1 LKRGI
6 IRFKRLRY
14 SDGPDNDQY
23 MIFFLTSHS
32 LWLSGSIIIG
42 LGTVLATLGPSMVR
56 HFVSLDRLT
65 TNNEI
70 AGFKFATV
78 GVLYAVLLA
87 FAIIVVWQKYS
98 DAETTVAQE
107 AGAAAAMF
115 RLSVGLGEKPGAALR
130 GALSNYLTHAIADDW
145 PAMEQIAPG
154 GSPSARHA
162 LDEVYVALVTFQSAS
177 PVDAAVVS
185 EILHQID
192 QLTQARRVRLV
203 EAEGVVPGV
212 VWLILFGGAIV
223 TLGFTFFFGAE
234 SLRAQTLMTALLAV
248 LMLSELF
255 IIVAID
261 RPFTGSVRVEPRAL
275 GEVLKDFGT
284 GPDGKPLATAPHQ
297 H

>member
-1 LKRGI
+1 
-6 IRFKRLRY
+6 
-14 SDGPDNDQY
+14 

-32 LWLSGSIIIG
+32 LWLSGFIIIG
-42 LGTVLATLGPSMVR
+42 LGTLLATIGPSVVR
-56 HFVSLDRLT
+56 HFVALEKLT

-87 FAIIVVWQKYS
+87 FAIIVVWQKYA

-107 AGAAAAMF
+107 AGAAAAIY
-115 RLSVGLGEKPGAALR
+115 RLSDALGEKSAAELR
-130 GALSNYLTHAIADDW
+130 AALSNYLTRAIDDDW
-145 PAMEQIAPG
+145 PAMERVAPG
-154 GSPSARHA
+154 GSREAEQA
-162 LDEVYVALVTFQSAS
+162 LGAIYPALLTFQSSS
-177 PVDAAVVS
+177 PVDAAVIS
-185 EILHQID
+185 EILHQLD

-203 EAEGVVPGV
+203 QAEGVVPGV

-255 IIVAID
+255 ITVVID
-261 RPFTGSVRVEPRAL
+261 RPFTGSVKVEPNAL
-275 GEVLKDFGT
+275 EEVLKDFDF
-284 GPDGKPLATAPHQ
+284 GPNKNPPALAPHQ

>member
-1 LKRGI
+1 
-6 IRFKRLRY
+6 
-14 SDGPDNDQY
+14 

-32 LWLSGSIIIG
+32 LWLSGFIIVG
-42 LGTVLATLGPSMVR
+42 LGTVLAMIGPSVVR
-56 HFVSLDRLT
+56 HFVGLKRLT

-98 DAETTVAQE
+98 DAETTVANE
-107 AGAAAAMF
+107 AGAAASIF
-115 RLSVGLGEKPGAALR
+115 QLSYGIDEKPGTALR
-130 GALSNYLTHAIADDW
+130 SALSNYLARAITDEWA
-145 PAMEQIAPG
+145 AMEQVMPG
-154 GSPSARHA
+154 GSTSTRQA
-162 LDEVYVALVTFQSAS
+162 LDSVYTALLTFQSTS
-177 PVDAAVVS
+177 PVDAAVLS
-185 EILHQID
+185 EILHQVD
-192 QLTQARRVRLV
+192 LLTQARRVRLV

-234 SLRAQTLMTALLAV
+234 SLRAQTLMTGLLAV

-261 RPFTGSVRVEPRAL
+261 RPFTGTVRVEPTAL
-275 GEVLKDFGT
+275 VEVLKDFGP
-284 GPDGKPLATAPHQ
+284 GPGPGTSANAPQIAPPQ

>member
-1 LKRGI
+1 
-6 IRFKRLRY
+6 
-14 SDGPDNDQY
+14 
-23 MIFFLTSHS
+23 MISFLTSHS
-32 LWLSGSIIIG
+32 LLLSGFIIVG
-42 LGTVLATLGPSMVR
+42 LGTLLATLGPTVVR
-56 HFVSLDRLT
+56 HFVALERLT

-87 FAIIVVWQKYS
+87 FAIIVVWQKYA

-107 AGAAAAMF
+107 AGAASAIF
-115 RLSVGLGEKPGAALR
+115 QLSYGIDEKPGTALR
-130 GALSNYLTHAIADDW
+130 SALSSYLVHTIADDW
-145 PAMEQIAPG
+145 AAMERLTPG
-154 GSPSARHA
+154 GSASARQGLDSVYTA
-162 LDEVYVALVTFQSAS
+162 LLTFQSNS
-177 PVDAAVVS
+177 PVDAAVLG
-185 EILHQID
+185 EILHQVD

-212 VWLILFGGAIV
+212 VWLILFGGATV

-234 SLRAQTLMTALLAV
+234 SLKAQTLMTALLAV

-261 RPFTGSVRVEPRAL
+261 RPFTGAVKVEPTAL
-275 GEVLKDFGT
+275 VEVLNDFGSSP
-284 GPDGKPLATAPHQ
+284 GGNAPAFAPHL

>member
-1 LKRGI
+1 
-6 IRFKRLRY
+6 
-14 SDGPDNDQY
+14 
-23 MIFFLTSHS
+23 MILFLTSHS
-32 LWLSGSIIIG
+32 LWLSGFIIVG
-42 LGTVLATLGPSMVR
+42 LGAVLAMLGPSVVR
-56 HFVSLDRLT
+56 HFVALDKLT

-87 FAIIVVWQKYS
+87 FAIIVVWQKYA

-107 AGAAAAMF
+107 AGAAASIF
-115 RLSVGLGEKPGAALR
+115 QLSYGIDEKPGTALR
-130 GALSNYLTHAIADDW
+130 HALSNYLAHTIADDW
-145 PAMEQIAPG
+145 AAMERVTPG
-154 GSPSARHA
+154 GSAAARQA
-162 LDEVYVALVTFQSAS
+162 LDSVYTALLTFQSTS
-177 PVDAAVVS
+177 PVDAAVLG
-185 EILHQID
+185 EILHQVD

-212 VWLILFGGAIV
+212 VWLILFGGAII

-261 RPFTGSVRVEPRAL
+261 RPFTGAVKVAPTAL
-275 GEVLKDFGT
+275 AEVLKDFGSSP
-284 GPDGKPLATAPHQ
+284 GANAPATEPH

>member
-1 LKRGI
+1 
-6 IRFKRLRY
+6 
-14 SDGPDNDQY
+14 

-32 LWLSGSIIIG
+32 LWLSGLIIIG
-42 LGTVLATLGPSMVR
+42 LGTLLATLGPTVVR
-56 HFVSLDRLT
+56 HFVTLDKLT

-107 AGAAAAMF
+107 AGAATSIF
-115 RLSVGLGEKPGAALR
+115 QLSYGIDEKPGIALR
-130 GALSNYLTHAIADDW
+130 SALSSYLAHAIADDW
-145 PAMEQIAPG
+145 PAMERVAPG
-154 GSPSARHA
+154 GSQSARRA
-162 LDEVYVALVTFQSAS
+162 LDSVYTALLTFQSNS
-177 PVDAAVVS
+177 PVDGAVLA
-185 EILHQID
+185 EILHQVD

-212 VWLILFGGAIV
+212 VWLILFGGAVV

-261 RPFTGSVRVEPRAL
+261 RPFTGTVRVEPSAL
-275 GEVLKDFGT
+275 AEVLQEFGP
-284 GPDGKPLATAPHQ
+284 GPDEKPLATEPHE

>member
-1 LKRGI
+1 
-6 IRFKRLRY
+6 
-14 SDGPDNDQY
+14 

-32 LWLSGSIIIG
+32 LWLSGFIIIG
-42 LGTVLATLGPSMVR
+42 LGTLLATLGPTVVR
-56 HFVSLDRLT
+56 HFVDLKRLSA
-65 TNNEI
+65 NNEI

-87 FAIIVVWQKYS
+87 FATIVVWQKYS

-107 AGAAAAMF
+107 AGAAASIF
-115 RLSVGLGEKPGAALR
+115 QLSYGIDEKPGIALR
-130 GALSNYLTHAIADDW
+130 SALSNYLTHAIADDW
-145 PAMEQIAPG
+145 PAMERVAPG

-162 LDEVYVALVTFQSAS
+162 LDTVYTALLTLQSNS
-177 PVDAAVVS
+177 PIDAVVLA
-185 EILHQID
+185 EILHQVDI
-192 QLTQARRVRLV
+192 LTGARRVRLV

-212 VWLILFGGAIV
+212 VWLILFGGAII

-234 SLRAQTLMTALLAV
+234 SLRAQTLMTSLLAV

-261 RPFTGSVRVEPRAL
+261 RPFTGRVRVEPRAIE
-275 GEVLKDFGT
+275 EVLKDFGT
-284 GPDGKPLATAPHQ
+284 GPDGKPLAIEPQQ

>member
-1 LKRGI
+1 
-6 IRFKRLRY
+6 
-14 SDGPDNDQY
+14 

-32 LWLSGSIIIG
+32 LWLSGFIIVG
-42 LGTVLATLGPSMVR
+42 LGTLLATLGPSVVR
-56 HFVSLDRLT
+56 HFVALERLT

-87 FAIIVVWQKYS
+87 FTIIVVWQKYA
-98 DAETTVAQE
+98 DAETTVAEE
-107 AGAAAAMF
+107 AGAAASIF
-115 RLSVGLGEKPGAALR
+115 QLSYGIDEKPGIALR
-130 GALSNYLTHAIADDW
+130 SALSNYLTHAIADDW
-145 PAMEQIAPG
+145 PAMERVAPG

-162 LDEVYVALVTFQSAS
+162 LDAVYTALLTLQSNS
-177 PVDAAVVS
+177 PIDAVVLA
-185 EILHQID
+185 EILHQVDI
-192 QLTQARRVRLV
+192 LTGARRVRLV

-212 VWLILFGGAIV
+212 VWLILFGGAII

-234 SLRAQTLMTALLAV
+234 SLRAQTLMTSLLAV

-261 RPFTGSVRVEPRAL
+261 RPFTGRVRVEPRAIE
-275 GEVLKDFGT
+275 EVLKDFGT
-284 GPDGKPLATAPHQ
+284 GPDGKPLAIEPQQ

>member
-1 LKRGI
+1 
-6 IRFKRLRY
+6 
-14 SDGPDNDQY
+14 

-32 LWLSGSIIIG
+32 LWLSGFIIIG
-42 LGTVLATLGPSMVR
+42 LGTLLATLGPTVVR
-56 HFVSLDRLT
+56 HFVDLKRLSA
-65 TNNEI
+65 NNEI

-87 FAIIVVWQKYS
+87 FATIVVWQKYS

-107 AGAAAAMF
+107 AGAAASIF
-115 RLSVGLGEKPGAALR
+115 QLSYGIDEKPGIALR
-130 GALSNYLTHAIADDW
+130 SALSNYLAHAIADDW
-145 PAMEQIAPG
+145 PAMERVAPG

-162 LDEVYVALVTFQSAS
+162 LDAVYTALLTLQSNS
-177 PVDAAVVS
+177 PIDAVVLA
-185 EILHQID
+185 EILHQVDI
-192 QLTQARRVRLV
+192 LTGARRVRLV

-212 VWLILFGGAIV
+212 VWLILFGGAII

-234 SLRAQTLMTALLAV
+234 SLRAQTLMTSLLAV

-261 RPFTGSVRVEPRAL
+261 RPFTGRVRVEPRAIE
-275 GEVLKDFGT
+275 EVLKDFGT
-284 GPDGKPLATAPHQ
+284 GSDGKPLAIEPQQ

>member
-1 LKRGI
+1 
-6 IRFKRLRY
+6 
-14 SDGPDNDQY
+14 

-32 LWLSGSIIIG
+32 LWLSGFIIVG
-42 LGTVLATLGPSMVR
+42 LGTLLATLGPSVVR
-56 HFVSLDRLT
+56 HFVALEKLT

-70 AGFKFATV
+70 AGFKFATI

-107 AGAAAAMF
+107 AGAAASIF
-115 RLSVGLGEKPGAALR
+115 QLSYGIDEKPGIALR
-130 GALSNYLTHAIADDW
+130 SALSNYLTHAIADDW
-145 PAMEQIAPG
+145 AAMERVAPG
-154 GSPSARHA
+154 GSISARQA
-162 LDEVYVALVTFQSAS
+162 LDSVYTAVLTFQSTS
-177 PVDAAVVS
+177 PVDAAVLA

-212 VWLILFGGAIV
+212 VWLILFGGAVV

-234 SLRAQTLMTALLAV
+234 SLQAQTLMTALLAV

-261 RPFTGSVRVEPRAL
+261 RPFTGRVKVEPNAIE
-275 GEVLKDFGT
+275 EVLKDFGT
-284 GPDGKPLATAPHQ
+284 SPSTAAPAAETHQ

>member
-1 LKRGI
+1 
-6 IRFKRLRY
+6 
-14 SDGPDNDQY
+14 

-32 LWLSGSIIIG
+32 LWLSGFIIVG
-42 LGTVLATLGPSMVR
+42 LGTLLATLGPSVVR
-56 HFVSLDRLT
+56 HFVALERLT

-87 FAIIVVWQKYS
+87 FTIIVVWQKYA
-98 DAETTVAQE
+98 DAETTVAEE
-107 AGAAAAMF
+107 AGAAASIF
-115 RLSVGLGEKPGAALR
+115 QLSYGIDEKPGTALR
-130 GALSNYLTHAIADDW
+130 SALSNYLVHTIADEW
-145 PAMEQIAPG
+145 AAMEQVTPG
-154 GSPSARHA
+154 GSMSARQA
-162 LDEVYVALVTFQSAS
+162 LDSVYTALLTFQSNS
-177 PVDAAVVS
+177 PVDAAVLG
-185 EILHQID
+185 EILHQVD
-192 QLTQARRVRLV
+192 QLTRARRVRLV

-212 VWLILFGGAIV
+212 VWLILFGGATI

-261 RPFTGSVRVEPRAL
+261 RPFTGAVKVEPTAL
-275 GEVLKDFGT
+275 AEVLKDFGSSP
-284 GPDGKPLATAPHQ
+284 GGNAPAFAPHL

>member
-1 LKRGI
+1 
-6 IRFKRLRY
+6 
-14 SDGPDNDQY
+14 

-32 LWLSGSIIIG
+32 LWLSGFIIIG
-42 LGTVLATLGPSMVR
+42 LGTLLATLGPSVVR
-56 HFVSLDRLT
+56 HFVALDKLT

-107 AGAAAAMF
+107 AGAAAAIF
-115 RLSVGLGEKPGAALR
+115 QLSYGIDEKPGIALR
-130 GALSNYLTHAIADDW
+130 SALSNYLTHAIADDW
-145 PAMEQIAPG
+145 PAMERVAPG
-154 GSPSARHA
+154 GSPSARQA
-162 LDEVYVALVTFQSAS
+162 LDTVYTPLLTFQSNS
-177 PVDAAVVS
+177 PVDAAVLA
-185 EILHQID
+185 EILHQVD

-212 VWLILFGGAIV
+212 VWIILFGGAFV

-234 SLRAQTLMTALLAV
+234 SLRAQTIMTALLAL

-261 RPFTGSVRVEPRAL
+261 RPFTGRVRVEPSAL
-275 GEVLKDFGT
+275 EEVLKDFGS
-284 GPDGKPLATAPHQ
+284 GPDGKPLVIEPHQ

>member
-1 LKRGI
+1 
-6 IRFKRLRY
+6 
-14 SDGPDNDQY
+14 
-23 MIFFLTSHS
+23 MIYFLTSHS
-32 LWLSGSIIIG
+32 LWLSGFIIIG
-42 LGTVLATLGPSMVR
+42 LGTLLATLGPSVVR
-56 HFVSLDRLT
+56 HFVALEKLT

-107 AGAAAAMF
+107 AGAAAAIF
-115 RLSVGLGEKPGAALR
+115 QLSYGIDEKPGIALR
-130 GALSNYLTHAIADDW
+130 SALSNYLTHAIADDW
-145 PAMEQIAPG
+145 PAMERVAPG
-154 GSPSARHA
+154 GSPSARQA
-162 LDEVYVALVTFQSAS
+162 LGSVYTPLLTFQSNS
-177 PVDAAVVS
+177 PVDAAVLA
-185 EILHQID
+185 EILHQVD

-234 SLRAQTLMTALLAV
+234 SLRAQTIMTALLAL

-261 RPFTGSVRVEPRAL
+261 RPFTGRVRVEPSAIE
-275 GEVLKDFGT
+275 EVLKDFGS
-284 GPDGKPLATAPHQ
+284 GPDGKPLAIESHQ

>member
-1 LKRGI
+1 
-6 IRFKRLRY
+6 
-14 SDGPDNDQY
+14 

-32 LWLSGSIIIG
+32 LWLSGFIIVG
-42 LGTVLATLGPSMVR
+42 LGTVLATLGPTVVR
-56 HFVSLDRLT
+56 HFVALDKLT

-115 RLSVGLGEKPGAALR
+115 QLSAGLGEKPGAAMR
-130 GALSNYLTHAIADDW
+130 GALSNYLAHAIADDW

-154 GSPSARHA
+154 GSPSARQA
-162 LDEVYVALVTFQSAS
+162 LDEVYVALLTFQSAS
-177 PVDAAVVS
+177 PVDAAVMS

-261 RPFTGSVRVEPRAL
+261 RPFTGRVRVEPWAL

>member
-1 LKRGI
+1 
-6 IRFKRLRY
+6 
-14 SDGPDNDQY
+14 

-32 LWLSGSIIIG
+32 LWLSGFIIIG
-42 LGTVLATLGPSMVR
+42 LGTLLATLGPSVVR
-56 HFVSLDRLT
+56 HFVALEKLV

-70 AGFKFATV
+70 AGFKFATI

-107 AGAAAAMF
+107 AGAAASIF
-115 RLSVGLGEKPGAALR
+115 QLSYGIDEKPGVALR
-130 GALSNYLTHAIADDW
+130 SALSSYLTHAIADDW
-145 PAMEQIAPG
+145 PAMERVAPG
-154 GSPSARHA
+154 GSPSARQA
-162 LDEVYVALVTFQSAS
+162 LDSVYTAVLTFQSTS
-177 PVDAAVVS
+177 PVDAAVLA

-212 VWLILFGGAIV
+212 VWLILFGGAVV

-234 SLRAQTLMTALLAV
+234 SLQAQTLMTALLAI

-261 RPFTGSVRVEPRAL
+261 RPFTGRVKVEPNAL
-275 GEVLKDFGT
+275 EEVLKDFGS
-284 GPDGKPLATAPHQ
+284 GPSAAAPSAETHQ

>member
-1 LKRGI
+1 
-6 IRFKRLRY
+6 
-14 SDGPDNDQY
+14 

-32 LWLSGSIIIG
+32 LWLSGFIIVG
-42 LGTVLATLGPSMVR
+42 LGTVLAMIGPSVVR
-56 HFVSLDRLT
+56 HFVGLKRLT

-107 AGAAAAMF
+107 AGAAASIF
-115 RLSVGLGEKPGAALR
+115 QLSYGIDEKPGTALR
-130 GALSNYLTHAIADDW
+130 SALSNYLAHAITDDW
-145 PAMEQIAPG
+145 QAMEQVMPG
-154 GSPSARHA
+154 GSPSARQGLDSVYTA
-162 LDEVYVALVTFQSAS
+162 LLTFQSNS
-177 PVDAAVVS
+177 PVDAAVLA
-185 EILHQID
+185 EILHQVD
-192 QLTQARRVRLV
+192 MLTQARRVRLV

-261 RPFTGSVRVEPRAL
+261 RPFTGSVKVEPTAL
-275 GEVLKDFGT
+275 AEVLKDFGP
-284 GPDGKPLATAPHQ
+284 GPGTSANAPQIAPPQ

>member
-1 LKRGI
+1 
-6 IRFKRLRY
+6 
-14 SDGPDNDQY
+14 

-32 LWLSGSIIIG
+32 LWLSGFIIIG
-42 LGTVLATLGPSMVR
+42 LGTLLATLGPSVVR
-56 HFVSLDRLT
+56 HFVALDKLT

-107 AGAAAAMF
+107 AGAAAAIF
-115 RLSVGLGEKPGAALR
+115 QLSYGIDEKPGIALR
-130 GALSNYLTHAIADDW
+130 SALSNYLTHAIADDW
-145 PAMEQIAPG
+145 PAMERVAPG
-154 GSPSARHA
+154 GSPSARQA
-162 LDEVYVALVTFQSAS
+162 LDAVYTPLLTFQSNS
-177 PVDAAVVS
+177 PVDAAVLA
-185 EILHQID
+185 EILHQVD

-203 EAEGVVPGV
+203 QAEGVVPGV
-212 VWLILFGGAIV
+212 VWLILFGGAVV

-234 SLRAQTLMTALLAV
+234 SLRAQTLMTALLAI

-261 RPFTGSVRVEPRAL
+261 RPFTGSVRVEPSAL
-275 GEVLKDFGT
+275 EEVLKDFGPEPS
-284 GPDGKPLATAPHQ
+284 GSAPAIEPHQ
-297 H
+297 N

>member
-1 LKRGI
+1 
-6 IRFKRLRY
+6 
-14 SDGPDNDQY
+14 
-23 MIFFLTSHS
+23 MILFLTTHS
-32 LWLSGSIIIG
+32 LWLSGSLIVG
-42 LGTVLATLGPSMVR
+42 LGTILAMLGPSVVR
-56 HFVSLDRLT
+56 RFVGLKRLT

-107 AGAAAAMF
+107 AGAAASIF
-115 RLSVGLGEKPGAALR
+115 QLSYGIDEKPGIALR
-130 GALSNYLTHAIADDW
+130 SALTNYLTHAVADDW
-145 PAMEQIAPG
+145 DAMERVTPG
-154 GSPSARHA
+154 GSASARRA
-162 LDEVYVALVTFQSAS
+162 LDAVYTALLTFQSTS
-177 PVDAAVVS
+177 PVDAAVLG
-185 EILHQID
+185 EILHQVD

-261 RPFTGSVRVEPRAL
+261 RPFTGAVKVEPNAL
-275 GEVLKDFGT
+275 VEVLKDFGP
-284 GPDGKPLATAPHQ
+284 GPGVTAPASESHQ

>member
-1 LKRGI
+1 
-6 IRFKRLRY
+6 
-14 SDGPDNDQY
+14 

-32 LWLSGSIIIG
+32 LLLSGFIIVG
-42 LGTVLATLGPSMVR
+42 LGTLLATLGPTVVR
-56 HFVSLDRLT
+56 HFVALERLT

-87 FAIIVVWQKYS
+87 FAIIVVWQKYA

-107 AGAAAAMF
+107 AGAASAIF
-115 RLSVGLGEKPGAALR
+115 QLSYGIDEKPGTALR
-130 GALSNYLTHAIADDW
+130 SALSSYLVHTIADDW
-145 PAMEQIAPG
+145 AAMERLTPG
-154 GSPSARHA
+154 GSASARQGLDSVYTA
-162 LDEVYVALVTFQSAS
+162 LLTFQSNS
-177 PVDAAVVS
+177 PVDAAVLG
-185 EILHQID
+185 EILHQVD

-212 VWLILFGGAIV
+212 VWLILFGGATV

-234 SLRAQTLMTALLAV
+234 SLKAQTLMTALLAV

-261 RPFTGSVRVEPRAL
+261 RPFTGAVKVEPTAL
-275 GEVLKDFGT
+275 VEVLNDFGSSP
-284 GPDGKPLATAPHQ
+284 GGNAPAFAPHL

>member
-1 LKRGI
+1 
-6 IRFKRLRY
+6 
-14 SDGPDNDQY
+14 

-32 LWLSGSIIIG
+32 LWLSGSIIIV
-42 LGTVLATLGPSMVR
+42 LGTLLATLGPTLVR
-56 HFVSLDRLT
+56 RFVTLDKLS

-87 FAIIVVWQKYS
+87 FAIIVVWQKYA

-107 AGAAAAMF
+107 AGAAASIF
-115 RLSVGLGEKPGAALR
+115 QLSYGIDEKPGTALR
-130 GALSNYLTHAIADDW
+130 HALSNYLTHAIADDW
-145 PAMEQIAPG
+145 HAMEQVMPG
-154 GSPSARHA
+154 GSASARQA
-162 LDEVYVALVTFQSAS
+162 LDSVYTALLTFQSNS
-177 PVDAAVVS
+177 PVDAAVLS
-185 EILHQID
+185 EILHQVD

-212 VWLILFGGAIV
+212 VWIILFGGAIV

-261 RPFTGSVRVEPRAL
+261 RPFTGSVRVEPNAL
-275 GEVLKDFGT
+275 AEVLKDFGPSP
-284 GPDGKPLATAPHQ
+284 GGAPLATEPHQ